1 MKPPL
6 FTPCTNPDGKHFPAM
21 LNITT
26 NTIADKVD
34 LRDFQSYR
42 LLRKTRIRRLSLIL
56 VTGLM
61 VGLFI
66 LLFLPWTQNV
76 SAKGYVTTRSPESR
90 PQEVQAIIPGRIERW
105 FVQEGDSVGRGDTIV
120 YITEVKSE
128 YFDPE
133 LLDRTR
139 EQIAAK
145 EGSVESYD
153 TKVGALNAQ
162 YDALR
167 EALKVKRGQVR
178 NKIQQAKNK
187 IQIDSIDLVALRAN
201 LALDENQ
208 LERTRE
214 LYDKGLKTLTEL
226 QVKEQKVQSSRAK
239 VLSQENKLINA
250 RNELDIARLDLLA
263 AEREYADKLAKSL
276 SDRQSAV
283 SAGLESEAQVA
294 KLRNQLGNYTRR
306 QDFYYVT
313 APQSG
318 FVVKTKKAGIG
329 ETVKEGDEIAT
340 IMPSGS
346 DLALE
351 VYLRPQDIPLVDIGE
366 DATIRLDGWPAIVI
380 SGWPE
385 GSTGIFPGEVVAIDR
400 FLSDNGLYRVL
411 ISPHSAEDA
420 KPWPAELRVGTGAQA
435 FLLLNDVAI
444 WYEIW
449 RQLNGFPADYYQEM
463 ESADEVKR
471 KAPIRSVK

>member
-1 MKPPL
+1 
-6 FTPCTNPDGKHFPAM
+6 M

-26 NTIADKVD
+26 NTIANDIR
-34 LRDFQSYR
+34 LRDFDSYK

-56 VTGLM
+56 VTGLILG
-61 VGLFI
+61 VFI

-90 PQEVQAIIPGRIERW
+90 PQEIQAIIPGRIERW
-105 FVQEGDSVGRGDTIV
+105 YVQEGDYVNAGDTVV

-133 LLDRTR
+133 LLDRTQ
-139 EQIAAK
+139 EQVTAK
-145 EGSVESYD
+145 SGSVDSYR
-153 TKVGALNAQ
+153 TKVGALNTQ
-162 YDALR
+162 YSALLEAR
-167 EALKVKRGQVR
+167 EVKRGQVR
-178 NKIQQAKNK
+178 NKIQQAANK

-208 LERTRE
+208 LERTRQ
-214 LYDKGLKTLTEL
+214 LYEKGLKTLTEL
-226 QVKEQKVQSSRAK
+226 QEKEQKVQSSRAK
-239 VLSQENKLINA
+239 VLSQENKLLNTRNERDNA
-250 RNELDIARLDLLA
+250 RLELLA
-263 AEREYADKLAKSL
+263 VERDYADKLAKSL

-283 SAGLESEAQVA
+283 SAGLEAEAEVA

-329 ETVKEGDEIAT
+329 ETVKEGTEIAT
-340 IMPSGS
+340 IMPSS
-346 DLALE
+346 YDLALE

-400 FLSDNGLYRVL
+400 FLSENGLYRVL
-411 ISPHSAEDA
+411 ISPHSDPTT
-420 KPWPAELRVGTGAQA
+420 KPWPEELRVGTGAQA
-435 FLLLNDVAI
+435 FLLLNDVPI

-449 RQLNGFPADYYQEM
+449 RQLNGFPADYYQTEDQNK
-463 ESADEVKR
+463 AAEVKR
-471 KAPIRSVK
+471 KAPLKSVK